1 MLAAKWQVPEERHM
15 SIQTGKWT
23 KALTEPEQGVYAN
36 AESVKYGR
44 PKFGETKSVCL
55 VGNRLSSVKSC

>member
-1 MLAAKWQVPEERHM
+1 M

-23 KALTEPEQGVYAN
+23 KALMEPEQRIYVY

-55 VGNRLSSVKSC
+55 VGNRLSSVKPC